1 MSIVSSTG
9 LGSGIDI
16 QSLVSQLAT
25 AEKQPAVNAIA
36 RQQEAVSTRLSGLGT
51 LKSALSTF
59 QTAVAKLKDDTL
71 FKTHAAK
78 SADESIV
85 KATASSG
92 SVAGNYAVE
101 VKQLAKAQKSISN
114 TEFASSSATVGTGTL
129 TFATTGGS
137 SFSITVDSSNN
148 TLAGIRDAINASS
161 DNSSV
166 TASIINVDNGTGTGT
181 ISKLVLTA
189 KNSGTTN
196 AFTVSGSDDDGN
208 NADAS
213 GLSRLFT
220 ANLDEQTSALDA
232 IIEVDGQTATRSTN
246 SISDVLQGVTLDLQK
261 AEIGTTVNV
270 DVSLDTDAISKA
282 VSGFVS
288 AYNALHSTTAALGKY
303 GGSKDGTGNGA
314 LIGDATLRLVTS
326 QIRQNTSASVS
337 SASGNYNSLAMI
349 GVTID
354 KNGVMSMD
362 ETDME
367 TALNSSLSSVADVFS
382 SDNGVATRLDDILDQ
397 FLQSGG
403 SIDSQTTSLN
413 NRSAQ
418 LEDRLADVETRS
430 ETFRAALLKQFT
442 AMDVTVGQFNSTG
455 SFLSNWIS
463 KL

>member
-16 QSLVSQLAT
+16 QSLVSQLTA
-25 AEKQPAVNAIA
+25 AEKQPAVNAIT
-36 RQQEAVSTRLSGLGT
+36 RQQDAVSTRLSGLGS

-71 FKTHAAK
+71 FKTHAGS

-137 SFSITVDSSNN
+137 SFNITVDSSNN

-166 TASIINVDNGTGTGT
+166 TASIINVDNGSGTGT

-208 NADAS
+208 DSDAS
-213 GLSRLFT
+213 GLSQLFS

-270 DVSLDTDAISKA
+270 NVSLDTDAISKA

-303 GGSKDGTGNGA
+303 GGSDDGTGNGA

-326 QIRQNTSASVS
+326 QIRQNTSSSVS

-354 KNGVMSMD
+354 KSGVMSLD

-367 TALNSSLSSVADVFS
+367 AALNSSLSSVAEVFS
-382 SDNGVATRLDDILDQ
+382 SDDGVATRLDDILDQ

-418 LEDRLADVETRS
+418 LEDRLADVEARS

-455 SFLSNWIS
+455 SFLSSWIS
-463 KL
+463 NL